1 MTTIKLHDKV
11 FEKYISYDEIV
22 ASVKNIARQL
32 NAELKNTETAPVFLS
47 VLNGSFMFTADLMK
61 YIEFDCSLSFV
72 KLGSYSGVSSSG
84 AVREL
89 IGLNDDLTEK
99 TVILLED
106 VVDSG
111 TTLEHLVSAI
121 SKYKVK
127 QLKICTLLFKPDIY
141 EKNIKIDYTG
151 IDVPNDFI
159 VGYGLDYNEL
169 GRNFCDIYK
178 LIINSG
184 YTTNGIAR

>member
-11 FEKYISYDEIV
+11 FEKYIPYSEIV
-22 ASVKNIARQL
+22 AAIKKIAWQL
-32 NAELKNTETAPVFLS
+32 NGEMKNEEDNPVFIS
-47 VLNGSFMFTADLMK
+47 VLNGSFMFAADLMK
-61 YIEFDCSLSFV
+61 YIDFNCSLSFV
-72 KLGSYSGVSSSG
+72 KLSSYSGVSSAG

-89 IGLNDDLTEK
+89 IGINGSLDGK

-111 TTLEHLVSAI
+111 ATLEHIIAAI
-121 SKYKVK
+121 SKYSIK

-141 EKNIKIDYTG
+141 GKNIKIDYTG
-151 IDVPNDFI
+151 FSIPNDFI

-169 GRNFCDIYK
+169 GRNYRDIYK
-178 LIINSG
+178 IVEQK
-184 YTTNGIAR
+184 